1 MNKNINFF
9 KTSKG
14 KNVYNYTIKYINSKR
29 EENIYITTKTYVPK
43 TNSTKNRDVKYKIM

>member
-14 KNVYNYTIKYINSKR
+14 KYIYNYTIKFINTKG
-29 EENIYITTKTYVPK
+29 EEKVYITTKTYVPK
-43 TNSTKNRDVKYKIM
+43 TNSTKNRDVKSKII